1 MRDLSILDQESI
13 ELITY
18 YIGYDF
24 DDILAEGILLIGKF
38 NGLLVFPVMHSFLR
52 FSCMLHDDG
61 ERNSKILMTTVV
73 VDRPYSRLHTKINQM
88 SVEII
93 NS

>member
-1 MRDLSILDQESI
+1 LRDLSILDQESI

-52 FSCMLHDDG
+52 FSFMLHDG

>member
-1 MRDLSILDQESI
+1 MTTTSERVI
-13 ELITY
+13 
-18 YIGYDF
+18 
-24 DDILAEGILLIGKF
+24 
-38 NGLLVFPVMHSFLR
+38 H
-52 FSCMLHDDG
+52 DG

-73 VDRPYSRLHTKINQM
+73 VNRPYSRLHTKRNQM